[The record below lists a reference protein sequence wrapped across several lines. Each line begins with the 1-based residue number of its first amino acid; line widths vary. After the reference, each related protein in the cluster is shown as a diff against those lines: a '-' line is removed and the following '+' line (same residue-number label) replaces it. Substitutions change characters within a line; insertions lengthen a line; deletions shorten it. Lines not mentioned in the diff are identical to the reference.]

1 MEVPPE
7 VDPKLAGDVL
17 HIAKGEKS
25 LTAKDHYDLGVAYM
39 GMGLVDAA
47 VREFNQA
54 KPKHAG
60 EEDNEPAR
68 KPRLP
73 KRVPVS
79 KAALRAAK
87 AKKATK
93 AKKASK
99 ATKATKK
106 AKATTP
112 AKTRGTAKTK
122 AKSAGKAKTSGRA
135 KSMGRGGKGA
145 KSTKKG
151 RR

>member
-60 EEDNEPAR
+60 EEDDEPAR

-79 KAALRAAK
+79 KAALRAEKAKK
-87 AKKATK
+87 AKKAT
-93 AKKASK
+93 K